1 MNKELIYLD
10 HAAATPVSES
20 VMRAMAPYFSE
31 KFFNPSSAYIKGV
44 EVRRDYEAAKDEI
57 ARTIGAK
64 SDELVMTAGAT
75 ESINLAFSAINNFDD
90 GEILV
95 GKFEHHSVLAAA
107 DRSGSVQKINIT
119 KKGMIDLEDLRSKI
133 SPQTVLVSVMIAN
146 NETGAIQP
154 LASVAEIIRAE
165 RLRRLENDETRPIY
179 LHSDASQGVGQV
191 DVHVSRLGVDMLTIN
206 AGKIYGP
213 KQTGL
218 LWVSKDVRLQAQIV
232 GGGQERNLRS
242 GTENVPSV
250 IGFARAM
257 KLAEKHR
264 KSENERLKNLKT
276 DFIKIL
282 KSNFSETE
290 LVSVA
295 DSKKQLNSHIAIS
308 FPGVDAERIIFM
320 LETQNVMV
328 STGSACAANKHTR
341 SQTLAAMGL
350 GDEVINGSLRISLGK
365 LSTAEN
371 TRRAAEIISQTIR
384 DEINRLRGSH

>member
-1 MNKELIYLD
+1 MK
-10 HAAATPVSES
+10 
-20 VMRAMAPYFSE
+20 
-31 KFFNPSSAYIKGV
+31 
-44 EVRRDYEAAKDEI
+44 RDYEQAKDEI

-75 ESINLAFSAINNFDD
+75 ESINLAFSAIDNSDG

-95 GKFEHHSVLAAA
+95 GEFEHHSVLAAA
-107 DRSGSVQKINIT
+107 AKSGNLQKIKIA
-119 KKGMIDLEDLRSKI
+119 KKGTLDLEDLRNKI
-133 SPQTVLVSVMIAN
+133 SARTVLISVMLAN
-146 NETGAIQP
+146 NETGVIQP
-154 LASVAEIIRAE
+154 LSAVAEMIRAE
-165 RLRRLENDETRPIY
+165 RLRRLKNGETRPIY

-191 DVHVSRLGVDMLTIN
+191 DIHVSRLGVDMLTIN

-218 LWVSKDVRLQAQIV
+218 LWASKDVRLQAQIV

-282 KSNFSETE
+282 RDNFSETE
-290 LVSVA
+290 LLFIT
-295 DSKKQLNSHIAIS
+295 DNKKQLNSHIAIS
-308 FPGVDAERIIFM
+308 FPGVDAERIIFA
-320 LETQNVMV
+320 LETQNIMV

-341 SQTLAAMGL
+341 SQTLVSMGL

-365 LSTAEN
+365 LSTIEN
-371 TRRAAEIISQTIR
+371 TQRAAEIISQTVR
-384 DEINRLRGSH
+384 NEIDRLKGDA

>member
-165 RLRRLENDETRPIY
+165 RLRRLENDEARPIY

>member
-119 KKGMIDLEDLRSKI
+119 KNGMIDLEDLRSKI

-295 DSKKQLNSHIAIS
+295 DSKKQLNSHITIS

>member
-44 EVRRDYEAAKDEI
+44 EVKREYEQAKHEI
-57 ARTIGAK
+57 AQTIGAK

-75 ESINLAFSAINNFDD
+75 ESINLAFSAIDNSDG

-95 GKFEHHSVLAAA
+95 GEFEHHSVLAAA
-107 DRSGSVQKINIT
+107 TKSGNAKKIKIT
-119 KKGMIDLEDLRSKI
+119 SKGVIDLDDLRSKI
-133 SPQTVLVSVMIAN
+133 SPKTVLISVMLAN
-146 NETGAIQP
+146 NETGVIQP
-154 LASVAEIIRAE
+154 LSNIAEVIRTE
-165 RLRRLENDETRPIY
+165 RIRRLKNGETRPLY

-191 DVHVSRLGVDMLTIN
+191 DIHISRLGIDMLTIN

-218 LWVSKDVRLQAQIV
+218 LWASKDVRLQAQIV

-264 KSENERLKNLKT
+264 KSENDRLKNLKT

-282 KSNFSETE
+282 KENFSETE
-290 LVSVA
+290 LLFIT

-308 FPGVDAERIIFM
+308 FPGIDAERIIFA
-320 LETQNVMV
+320 LETQNIMV
-328 STGSACAANKHTR
+328 STGSACAANKHTQ
-341 SQTLAAMGL
+341 SQTLVAMEL

-371 TRRAAEIISQTIR
+371 THLAAKIISQTVR
-384 DEINRLRGSH
+384 SEINRLRDGI